1 MKILNLKYLQFF
13 NMKRDPHIS
22 KLIRESGVIP
32 APENFTAS
40 VMDKIEAIPA
50 KKSYKPLIGRGGRI
64 MIILFIVAIIA
75 YAVFYADPAGEL
87 FGNTIRIQQVER
99 HWPELNFNLKFL
111 EQINFSTGVVSALVA
126 LFVLILSDAGLSWR
140 RRLTQ

>member
-1 MKILNLKYLQFF
+1 
-13 NMKRDPHIS
+13 MKRDPHIS
-22 KLIRESGVIP
+22 KLIRESGVIS

-64 MIILFIVAIIA
+64 IVILFIIAVIVVAVM
-75 YAVFYADPAGEL
+75 YTDPSGEL
-87 FGNTIRIQQVER
+87 FGSRVTLPQAER
-99 HWPELNFNLKFL
+99 QLPQLNFNIDFL
-111 EQINFSTGVVSALVA
+111 QQINISTGIVAALVA
-126 LFVLILSDAGLSWR
+126 MFVLVLSDAGLNRR